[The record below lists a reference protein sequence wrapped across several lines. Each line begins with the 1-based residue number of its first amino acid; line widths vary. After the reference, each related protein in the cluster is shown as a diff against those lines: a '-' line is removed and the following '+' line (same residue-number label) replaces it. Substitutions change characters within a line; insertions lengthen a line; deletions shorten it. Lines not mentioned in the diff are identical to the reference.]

1 MKRAAGRVPTDR
13 AWAGLA
19 LVTPFRAANGT
30 LNCLVRWPEKC
41 YFIGQV
47 IMNFS
52 AGPIRAEVPRK
63 ARGLPGLPSP
73 LARSVDGHPPAGD
86 QVAGGGIHRIGFTLI
101 ELLVVIAIIAILA
114 ALLLPALQRAKVAA
128 DAVVCRSNLHQWG
141 LGLRMYV
148 DDFHYYPPYEM
159 SDVDYGPQIYWHQ
172 RLEPYTRTKWVNWTD
187 GPYPHGIQVC
197 PSYAKLRGMLND
209 GSVGSY
215 GYNSIGLPYALNG
228 STLGLGLGGDPQPS
242 NTSVGQVNPGDI
254 RLIGEAE
261 VVHPSDMIA
270 IGDAPLWDFS
280 IGGASVPLLNPCM
293 GEADLCEVFTDNPLD
308 LTGALAI
315 DLPYDLAN
323 AALATRRHAGRWMMV
338 FCDGHTE
345 SLTLKALVDMHQDQV
360 RQRWNRDNLPH
371 R

>member
-1 MKRAAGRVPTDR
+1 
-13 AWAGLA
+13 
-19 LVTPFRAANGT
+19 
-30 LNCLVRWPEKC
+30 
-41 YFIGQV
+41 
-47 IMNFS
+47 MNFS

-63 ARGLPGLPSP
+63 ARGLPRLPSP

-86 QVAGGGIHRIGFTLI
+86 QVAGGGIHRTGFTLI

-148 DDFHYYPPYEM
+148 DDFHYYPAYQM
-159 SDVDYGPQIYWHQ
+159 SDVDWGPQLYWHQ
-172 RLEPYTRTKWVNWTD
+172 RLQRYTGTKWVNSSSSVS
-187 GPYPHGIQVC
+187 YPHGIQVC
-197 PSYAKLRGMLND
+197 PSYAKLRGVLGD
-209 GSVGSY
+209 GMMGSY
-215 GYNSIGLPYALNG
+215 GYNSAGLPQF
-228 STLGLGLGGDPQPS
+228 LGLGGDLQPFQ
-242 NTSVGQVNPGDI
+242 TWGDEVNPGDI

-270 IGDAPLWDFS
+270 IGDAPLFDT
-280 IGGASVPLLNPCM
+280 GYGPCE
-293 GEADLCEVFTDNPLD
+293 GYADLCFVFITNPLD

-323 AALATRRHAGRWMMV
+323 AALATRRHGGRWMMV

-345 SLTLKALVDMHQDQV
+345 SLTLKALVDLHQDQV